1 VLKYLRFAKYVILLS
16 EKTVNPLKPWQ
27 YGYVTEVVVLV
38 QVLVQVVAAV
48 VQVMVMVQ
56 VILLPHQSIL
66 N

>member
-38 QVLVQVVAAV
+38 QVVAAV